1 MATAA
6 SLKGGTKLA
15 AVPGEEAREARCSQI
30 SNLHVMRL
38 IFPAID
44 LLNRAT

>member
-15 AVPGEEAREARCSQI
+15 AAPGGAGGAASDIEPSRNAFD
-30 SNLHVMRL
+30 
-38 IFPAID
+38 FPGH
-44 LLNRAT
+44 